1 MFLKDEL
8 CGCFIDGLPEREL
21 FLLEQIRCKRYR
33 WNFFHTS
40 GNEVF
45 FIKLKTQESSQN
57 IRLGMKQQLH
67 LSIFWDLHH
76 LKITSSVMTSL
87 HT

>member
-1 MFLKDEL
+1 MNYVVVLLMVCLNVNYFCWNKS
-8 CGCFIDGLPEREL
+8 GVRGTDGTFSTPQAIK
-21 FLLEQIRCKRYR
+21 F
-33 WNFFHTS
+33 
-40 GNEVF
+40 F